1 MCDPYR
7 TCVGDEKRG
16 FSDLTSKLVAT
27 ACQWFMLKTRFL
39 VFSHKTKVDILMI
52 QTLKSPR

>member
-16 FSDLTSKLVAT
+16 FSDLTSKLVTT
-27 ACQWFMLKTRFL
+27 AFQWFILKTTTTVSLF
-39 VFSHKTKVDILMI
+39 
-52 QTLKSPR
+52 QPQN